1 MLMKRKLLLLWTFL
15 LCFTAG
21 VSAQGS
27 EVFNKIS
34 SLDELT
40 DGEYLI
46 VANDKFAMGTFNG
59 KTIYNSV
66 EVTASGGAIADPGDA
81 VVATIAKDSDG
92 KYTIFDGTGYVVS
105 NGDNNHAKQ
114 AADIASASH
123 YTVTYD
129 AENGV
134 FKFADNRAEGRYLQY
149 NVSNP
154 RFAHYLEKSK
164 QTNLMLYK
172 KGAPAAVSTPSIDG
186 ISPFIGSTTVTLAC
200 ETTAATI
207 YYTLDGTDP
216 TAESTQYTAPF
227 TLTESATVK
236 AIAISGSNK
245 SSIVSKSFVAVPS
258 YADLAS
264 VVALEKDTE
273 FGFTG
278 NVVVV
283 ACPTNYYCYIKD
295 NTGHSL
301 IYGSGES
308 FEVGKTIAPNW
319 SGKINIHNNLVEIK
333 PTSTLSVLSADAETI
348 TYPEATVADVTAAN
362 MNKVVVLKGVTYTA
376 PEGNNFTIAQ
386 GEVSVAGYN
395 QFGLTID
402 APVEGKTYDIV
413 GAISVYKET
422 AQFQPITITE
432 SVAAEPEAP
441 VWRDFQVD
449 LTAYNDPS
457 TLLTADEISSKTNFE
472 FGIKVA
478 EDGTLSRVEATD
490 ATANAVISGKYHN
503 DHGCTGVK
511 VVIPVY
517 GPTKIGVG
525 SCTHS
530 NEAKITD
537 ANGNAVA
544 TLAINKLGCWSRK
557 KTDEA
562 MAFAYYDGEAT
573 TLTIESSSY
582 TPAVS
587 FKAISSEDIPH
598 NMVVEYAL
606 GESGATGVLPA
617 GFEINAGEKFAIPT
631 NTTLYVEGKTLTG
644 WTDGTK
650 TYAIGEEITA
660 VADTQMS
667 LTPVFTANEAALA
680 DRTEAVTIKWNFR
693 ADQGATR
700 VGFQGNKGIYVAQAV
715 VNGKTIDVK
724 MDIDATSGKF
734 NNQGHNDWSQVNS
747 GTIFTIPSCKGAV
760 VTMETYS
767 ATTTTTV
774 AGETINQETKTP
786 TYTYNGT
793 SETID
798 VVIGD
803 GSYWRYVQVVLPVV
817 EAEAPSTWRD
827 IKADFTNGAIITSE
841 ETSVV
846 TVGLSVAEDGTV
858 SRVAADDANANA
870 VVSGKYHS
878 NEHGLGNFSAT
889 VKVEG
894 PVKIGMGTCAWGGNV
909 TVKDENGQEV
919 ALAFNTNDGTCW
931 HNEKHVVYTY
941 YKGEAATLTIAGG
954 NYTPYFSVEKVAL
967 EDIPSNMKVTYAI
980 GESGATG
987 VAPAELEIADGKTFA
1002 IPVNRTLY
1010 VEGKTLTGW
1019 TDGTKTYAI
1028 GEEVTAVAGTQM
1040 DLTPVFTANEV
1051 ALADRTEAVTL
1062 TWDFQQKNGAPI
1074 VAWQGTSGH
1083 VWVAQATIGGKTID
1097 VKCDID
1103 ASSGK
1108 VANANWQDWAQLNGG
1123 TKITIPSCKGAVV
1136 SVEAYNAL
1144 GTGDNPLTIDG
1155 QSDYVSGKTIDYTIA
1170 NKAEAID
1177 VIIGSEGSYYRYVQV
1192 VLPVVEQSAGGKTY
1206 TNEAATVVWPFTDST
1221 NPAVYTATPA
1231 EVFSTVNVA
1240 LGDLELKGTGTG
1252 QAKDE
1257 NGNAVT
1263 FIKLRPSG
1271 TTTAAKWEV
1280 KPAAGLTFT
1289 PTKVSMY
1296 IQRFGTDAEN
1306 GVTVTALLANGT
1318 SVELG
1323 NYTAPRNNQAQD
1335 VDKFG
1340 GNTNYTN
1347 KIEIDLTAEQQSK
1360 LASADGFAITATIG
1374 VNASK
1379 EGGFSDVQLHGL
1391 INGTAADVAK
1401 YTLATV
1407 ASPAEGGTVSAY
1419 PAADEYEEG
1428 TEVTL
1433 TATEKFG
1440 YDFVNWTDAAGT
1452 EVSAEA
1458 KFKYTVNADETL
1470 TANFKQV
1477 NTYELAI
1484 TVEGGANDYMVELT
1498 PAPTVVDG
1506 KNMYEEGTKVALVA
1520 SSNAI
1525 LAFSSWS
1532 NGQTSSEIE
1541 VDMTENVALTANYSA
1556 KDYIVGW
1563 DFIKRGNNG
1572 RVADFYSTADNE
1584 AASLIMTNA
1593 EGKTAGWL
1601 DKSKE
1606 AAGGYESFIGA
1617 AVNWNNIADK
1627 YYYQTKINASE
1638 FTNIKVQAEM
1648 MYNYNA
1654 YQKQTIEFSVDGT
1667 NWTKVGEATMEAVK
1681 TATPISAELPADAN
1695 NAAELYIRFIP
1706 DYTSAIDG
1714 TTSDNDGTT
1723 ITNIFVLGE
1732 KKLVDDGKAPA
1743 LVSTVPAT
1751 GATGASANGRVVMNF
1766 DEKVKLTST
1775 AKATLN
1781 GEELVLSAT
1790 GKTVAAEYKG
1800 LTYATEYT
1808 FQLAAGSV
1816 SDLTDN
1822 VLNEAVNVT
1831 FTTMTKPTVEKALYD
1846 FIVPDD
1852 GNFKD
1857 ALNAA
1862 STRADKSKRYRIFVK
1877 QGSHIIPANQNA
1889 MVTGTDGKSYPDPKT
1904 SFGAPNTS
1912 IIGEEMAL
1920 TSVANTMP
1928 NDLAS
1933 NPDAGAGGQANP
1945 LEGIRTSGL
1954 LYMTSGATNT
1964 YFQDI
1969 TLKTN
1974 TPDATGRNVIL
1985 VDGGNKTICKD
1996 VTLWAYQDT
2005 YVSDRSQSLYYF
2017 EGGVIR
2023 GRTDFICG
2031 SGDVFFNDVDIVMC
2045 EQGGYI
2051 VAPRDNVKYGYVFK
2065 DCTLKGE
2072 QDDVNGNYY
2081 LGRPWTEAAE
2091 TYYIDC
2097 TMEAIPT
2104 AAGWTNMS
2112 AGGCTRFAEYNSV
2125 SASGTTV
2132 DLSGRV
2138 KELGND
2144 NPHSFNPVLSA
2155 EEAAEIGNMSNMF
2168 GDWNPRE
2175 ATEQAPAPTNV
2186 VLYTGDNTLSWDD
2199 NQYALLWAVC
2209 KDGKVVDFTIEPT
2222 YIVDDATAKWSV
2234 RAANE
2239 MGGLCDPVE
2248 ATASEG
2254 VGIENIEQPVDD
2266 NAPMYN
2272 VAGQRVT
2279 KSMKGIII
2287 QNGRKYVRK

>member
-1 MLMKRKLLLLWTFL
+1 MKRKLLLLWTFL

-21 VSAQGS
+21 SFAEEIVIDFTAKGYTNSQEVTTVEQDGVTVTFDKGTNSNTPKYFTSGTAVRVYGGGTMTVSSGS
-27 EVFNKIS
+27 NITGIAVTFGS
-34 SLDELT
+34 SDGSNTLT
-40 DGEYLI
+40 TD
-46 VANDKFAMGTFNG
+46 VGTF
-59 KTIYNSV
+59 
-66 EVTASGGAIADPGDA
+66 A
-81 VVATIAKDSDG
+81 
-92 KYTIFDGTGYVVS
+92 DGTWTGSSSSVVFS
-105 NGDNNHAKQ
+105 VGGSSGHRKFKSLTITTGE
-114 AADIASASH
+114 AAAIVKP
-123 YTVTYD
+123 TITG
-129 AENGV
+129 N
-134 FKFADNRAEGRYLQY
+134 
-149 NVSNP
+149 
-154 RFAHYLEKSK
+154 
-164 QTNLMLYK
+164 
-172 KGAPAAVSTPSIDG
+172 TP
-186 ISPFIGSTTVTLAC
+186 FYGSTEVTLAC
-200 ETTAATI
+200 ATDGASI
-207 YYTLDGTDP
+207 YYTLDGTEP
-216 TAESTQYTAPF
+216 SAASTLYTGPF
-227 TLTESATVK
+227 SITETTNVK
-236 AIAISGSNK
+236 AVAVSGDATSD
-245 SSIVSKSFVAVPS
+245 VASKAFVALTAYS
-258 YADLAS
+258 TIAELN
-264 VVALEKDTE
+264 ALENNAQ
-273 FGFTG
+273 FAFTG
-278 NVVVV
+278 SAVVV
-283 ACPTNYYCYIKD
+283 ASPSTRYTYIKD
-295 NTGHSL
+295 ASGNSL
-301 IYGSGES
+301 IFALGET
-308 FEVGKTIAPNW
+308 FEVGSVIAQPW
-319 SGKINIHNNLVEIK
+319 TGEINIHKGLHELKAISKLTAVDGQTETVE
-333 PTSTLSVLSADAETI
+333 
-348 TYPEATVADVTAAN
+348 YPEATVADVIAAN

-376 PEGNNFTIAQ
+376 PAVDENGKVSSDFTIAQ

-402 APVEGKTYDIV
+402 APVEGKTYDIF
-413 GAISVYKET
+413 GAISVYNET
-422 AQFQPITITE
+422 AQFQPISITE
-432 SVAAEPEAP
+432 SVAAEPP
-441 VWRDFQVD
+441 STWRDIKVD
-449 LTAYNDPS
+449 VY
-457 TLLTADEISSKTNFE
+457 TLVTDEEKTEGTEVN
-472 FGIKVA
+472 FGIAVDEEGNATRVA
-478 EDGTLSRVEATD
+478 AD
-490 ATANAVISGKYHN
+490 AINANAVFSGKYHS
-503 DHGCTGVK
+503 DHGFTDSKMVVK
-511 VVIPVY
+511 VEGPVKVGIGNCTY
-517 GPTKIGVG
+517 GGHT
-525 SCTHS
+525 
-530 NEAKITD
+530 AKFTTAESVTTEFETD
-537 ANGNAVA
+537 AACFKNDA
-544 TLAINKLGCWSRK
+544 TEV
-557 KTDEA
+557 TYV
-562 MAFAYYDGEAT
+562 YYKGEAT
-573 TLTIESSSY
+573 TLTINGAGY
-582 TPAVS
+582 TRYFSVEKVAL
-587 FKAISSEDIPH
+587 EDIPTV
-598 NMVVEYAL
+598 MKVEYSL
-606 GESGATGVLPA
+606 GDTGAAGVLPA
-617 GFEINAGEKFAIPT
+617 NFEINDGEKFATPV
-631 NTTLYVEGKTLTG
+631 NTTLYVEGRTLTG
-644 WTDGTK
+644 WSAGPK
-650 TYAIGEEITA
+650 IYAVGEEITA
-660 VADTQMS
+660 VADTKIT
-667 LTPVFTANEAALA
+667 LAPVFSANEASLA

-693 ADQGATR
+693 RDQGANVIGIEGKT
-700 VGFQGNKGIYVAQAV
+700 GFFVSQAV

-734 NNQGHNDWSQVNS
+734 NNQGHNDWCQVNP
-747 GTIFTIPSCKGAV
+747 GTKFTIPSCKGAV
-760 VTMETYS
+760 VSLESMN
-767 ATTTTTV
+767 ATTTTTIE
-774 AGETINQETKTP
+774 GSTE
-786 TYTYNGT
+786 YTANGGTVSYTVNGT
-793 SETID
+793 AETVE

-803 GSYWRYVQVVLPVV
+803 
-817 EAEAPSTWRD
+817 ATWYR
-827 IKADFTNGAIITSE
+827 
-841 ETSVV
+841 
-846 TVGLSVAEDGTV
+846 
-858 SRVAADDANANA
+858 
-870 VVSGKYHS
+870 
-878 NEHGLGNFSAT
+878 SA
-889 VKVEG
+889 
-894 PVKIGMGTCAWGGNV
+894 
-909 TVKDENGQEV
+909 
-919 ALAFNTNDGTCW
+919 
-931 HNEKHVVYTY
+931 
-941 YKGEAATLTIAGG
+941 
-954 NYTPYFSVEKVAL
+954 S
-967 EDIPSNMKVTYAI
+967 
-980 GESGATG
+980 
-987 VAPAELEIADGKTFA
+987 
-1002 IPVNRTLY
+1002 
-1010 VEGKTLTGW
+1010 
-1019 TDGTKTYAI
+1019 
-1028 GEEVTAVAGTQM
+1028 
-1040 DLTPVFTANEV
+1040 
-1051 ALADRTEAVTL
+1051 
-1062 TWDFQQKNGAPI
+1062 
-1074 VAWQGTSGH
+1074 
-1083 VWVAQATIGGKTID
+1083 
-1097 VKCDID
+1097 
-1103 ASSGK
+1103 
-1108 VANANWQDWAQLNGG
+1108 
-1123 TKITIPSCKGAVV
+1123 
-1136 SVEAYNAL
+1136 
-1144 GTGDNPLTIDG
+1144 
-1155 QSDYVSGKTIDYTIA
+1155 
-1170 NKAEAID
+1170 
-1177 VIIGSEGSYYRYVQV
+1177 V

-1206 TNEAATVVWPFTDST
+1206 NNEAATVVWPFTDNT

-1231 EVFSTVNVA
+1231 EVFSTVNVD
-1240 LGDLELKGTGTG
+1240 LGDLTVTGTGTG

-1263 FIKLRPSG
+1263 FIKLKPAG

-1306 GVTVTALLANGT
+1306 GVTVTALLADGT

-1347 KIEIDLTAEQQSK
+1347 KVEIDLTAEQQAK

-1374 VNASK
+1374 VGASK
-1379 EGGFSDVQLHGL
+1379 EGGFSNVQLHGL
-1391 INGTAADVAK
+1391 INGTAANVAK

-1452 EVSAEA
+1452 EVSTEA
-1458 KFKYTVNADETL
+1458 KFKYTVKADETL

-1572 RVADFYSTADNE
+1572 RVADFYSTVDNE

-1617 AVNWNNIADK
+1617 AVNWNKITDK

-1714 TTSDNDGTT
+1714 TESNNDGTT

-1889 MVTGTDGKSYPDPKT
+1889 MVPGTDGKSYPDPKT

-1912 IIGEEMAL
+1912 IIGEDMAL

-2072 QDDVNGNYY
+2072 QDNVNGNYF

-2199 NQYALLWAVC
+2199 NQYALLWAIC

>member
-1 MLMKRKLLLLWTFL
+1 MKRKLLLLWTFL

-114 AADIASASH
+114 VADIASASH

-134 FKFADNRAEGRYLQY
+134 FKFADNLVEGRYLQY
-149 NVSNP
+149 NASSP
-154 RFAHYLEKSK
+154 RFAHYKGT
-164 QTNLMLYK
+164 QVDLMLYK

-216 TAESTQYTAPF
+216 TAGSTQYTAPF

-245 SSIVSKSFVAVPS
+245 SSIVSKSFVAVPG

-264 VVALEKDTE
+264 VVALENDTE

-301 IYGSGES
+301 IHSYGEII
-308 FEVGKTIAPNW
+308 EVGKTLAPNW
-319 SGKINIHNNLVEIK
+319 TGKIAVYNNLIEIK
-333 PTSTLSVLSADAETI
+333 PTSTLSVLSADAETV

-376 PEGNNFTIAQ
+376 PEGKDFTIAQ
-386 GEVSVAGYN
+386 GEISVAGYN

-413 GAISVYKET
+413 GAISVFKENV
-422 AQFQPITITE
+422 QFQPITITE

-441 VWRDFQVD
+441 VWRDIKADFTNGAI
-449 LTAYNDPS
+449 LTDK
-457 TLLTADEISSKTNFE
+457 ETNITSV
-472 FGIKVA
+472 GLSVA
-478 EDGTLSRVEATD
+478 EDGTVSRVAAD
-490 ATANAVISGKYHN
+490 AANANAVVSGKFHSAQ
-503 DHGCTGVK
+503 HGLANFSATVNVEG
-511 VVIPVY
+511 PV
-517 GPTKIGVG
+517 KIGMGTCAWGGDV
-525 SCTHS
+525 TVK
-530 NEAKITD
+530 NEKGETVANTFNTNNGACWATSDGAAKNVVYT
-537 ANGNAVA
+537 
-544 TLAINKLGCWSRK
+544 
-557 KTDEA
+557 
-562 MAFAYYDGEAT
+562 YYKGEAA
-573 TLTIESSSY
+573 TLTIAGGSY
-582 TPAVS
+582 TPYFSVEKVAL
-587 FKAISSEDIPH
+587 EDIPTV
-598 NMVVEYAL
+598 MKVEYSL

-617 GFEINAGEKFAIPT
+617 NFEINDGEKFATPV
-631 NTTLYVEGKTLTG
+631 NRTLYVEGKTLTG
-644 WTDGTK
+644 WSAGPK
-650 TYAIGEEITA
+650 IYAVGEEITA
-660 VADTQMS
+660 VADTKIT
-667 LTPVFTANEAALA
+667 LTPVFTANEVALA
-680 DRTEAVTIKWNFR
+680 DRTEAVTLRWDFQQKN
-693 ADQGATR
+693 GAPV
-700 VGFQGNKGIYVAQAV
+700 VGFQNKTGVWVTQAV

-724 MDIDATSGKF
+724 TDFDTNNGGKIS
-734 NNQGHNDWSQVNS
+734 NGNWQDWAQING
-747 GTIFTIPSCKGAV
+747 GTKFTIPSCKGAV
-760 VTMETYS
+760 VTMESYS

-774 AGETINQETKTP
+774 AGETINQETLTP

-803 GSYWRYVQVVLPVV
+803 GSYWRYIQVVLPVV

-858 SRVAADDANANA
+858 SRVAADAANANA

-909 TVKDENGQEV
+909 TVKNEKGEEV

-931 HNEKHVVYTY
+931 HNEKHVIYTY

-967 EDIPSNMKVTYAI
+967 EDIPSNMKVTYSI
-980 GESGATG
+980 GESGAVG
-987 VAPAELEIADGKTFA
+987 VTPSDLEIADGKTFA

-1028 GEEVTAVAGTQM
+1028 GEEVKAVAGTQM

-1155 QSDYVSGKTIDYTIA
+1155 QSDYVSGNTIEYTVA

-1206 TNEAATVVWPFTDST
+1206 NNEAATVVWPFTDST
-1221 NPAVYTATPA
+1221 NHAVYTATPA
-1231 EVFSTVNVA
+1231 EVFSTVNVD
-1240 LGDLELKGTGTG
+1240 LGDLTVTGTGTG

-1263 FIKLRPSG
+1263 FMKLRPAG

-1323 NYTAPRNNQAQD
+1323 NYTAPRNNKSQAD
-1335 VDKFG
+1335 DKFG
-1340 GNTNYTN
+1340 ASANYTN
-1347 KIEIDLTAEQQSK
+1347 KVEIDLTAEQQSK

-1374 VNASK
+1374 VGNTK

-1506 KNMYEEGTKVALVA
+1506 KNMYEDGTKVALVA

-1617 AVNWNNIADK
+1617 AVNWNKITDK

-1889 MVTGTDGKSYPDPKT
+1889 MVTGSDGKNYPDPKT

-2072 QDDVNGNYY
+2072 QDNVNGNYF

-2186 VLYTGDNTLSWDD
+2186 VLHKGDNTLSWDD
-2199 NQYALLWAVC
+2199 SQYALLWAIC

-2254 VGIENIEQPVDD
+2254 VGIENIEQAADD

>member
-1 MLMKRKLLLLWTFL
+1 MKRKLLLLWTFL

-21 VSAQGS
+21 SFAEEIVIDFTAKGYTNSQEVTTVEQDGVTVTFDKGTNSNTPKYFTSGTAVRVYGGGTMTVSSGS
-27 EVFNKIS
+27 NITGIAVTFGSSDGSNALTTDVGTFADGTWTGSSNSVVFSVGGSSGHRKFKTLTITTGEAAAIVKPTITGNTPFYGSTEVT
-34 SLDELT
+34 LDCAT
-40 DGEYLI
+40 DG
-46 VANDKFAMGTFNG
+46 
-59 KTIYNSV
+59 
-66 EVTASGGAIADPGDA
+66 AS
-81 VVATIAKDSDG
+81 
-92 KYTIFDGTGYVVS
+92 
-105 NGDNNHAKQ
+105 
-114 AADIASASH
+114 
-123 YTVTYD
+123 
-129 AENGV
+129 
-134 FKFADNRAEGRYLQY
+134 
-149 NVSNP
+149 
-154 RFAHYLEKSK
+154 
-164 QTNLMLYK
+164 
-172 KGAPAAVSTPSIDG
+172 
-186 ISPFIGSTTVTLAC
+186 
-200 ETTAATI
+200 I
-207 YYTLDGTDP
+207 YYTLDGTEP
-216 TAESTQYTAPF
+216 SAASTLYTGPF
-227 TLTESATVK
+227 TITETTNVK
-236 AIAISGSNK
+236 AIAVNGDAISD
-245 SSIVSKSFVAVPS
+245 VASKAFVALTAYS
-258 YADLAS
+258 TIAELN
-264 VVALEKDTE
+264 ALESGE
-273 FGFTG
+273 QFAFTG
-278 NVVVV
+278 SAVVV
-283 ACPTNYYCYIKD
+283 ASPTNSYTFIKD
-295 NTGHSL
+295 ASGNSL
-301 IYGSGES
+301 IFALGKT
-308 FEVGKTIAPNW
+308 FEVGSVIAQPW
-319 SGKINIHNNLVEIK
+319 TGEINIHKGLHELKAISKLTAVDGQTETVE
-333 PTSTLSVLSADAETI
+333 
-348 TYPEATVADVTAAN
+348 YPEATVADVTAAN

-376 PEGNNFTIAQ
+376 PEGKDFTIAQ

-402 APVEGKTYDIV
+402 APVEGKTYDIL
-413 GAISVYKET
+413 GAISVYDGT
-422 AQFQPITITE
+422 AQFQPISITE

-441 VWRDFQVD
+441 VWRDFQID

-457 TLLTADEISSKTNFE
+457 SLLTADEIANNANFE

-525 SCTHS
+525 NCTYS

-660 VADTQMS
+660 VADTKIT
-667 LTPVFTANEAALA
+667 LAPVFSANEASLA

-767 ATTTTTV
+767 ATTTTIV
-774 AGETINQETKTP
+774 AGETINQETTTP

-803 GSYWRYVQVVLPVV
+803 GSYWRYIQVVLPVV

-827 IKADFTNGAIITSE
+827 IKADVYTLVTDE
-841 ETSVV
+841 EKT
-846 TVGLSVAEDGTV
+846 EGTEV
-858 SRVAADDANANA
+858 NFGIAVDEEGNATRVAADATNANA
-870 VVSGKYHS
+870 VFSGKYHS
-878 NEHGLGNFSAT
+878 DHGFTDSKMV

-894 PVKIGMGTCAWGGNV
+894 PVKVGIGNCTYGGHTAKFTTAESV
-909 TVKDENGQEV
+909 TTEFETGASCFK
-919 ALAFNTNDGTCW
+919 NDAAQVT
-931 HNEKHVVYTY
+931 YAY
-941 YKGEAATLTIAGG
+941 YKGEATTLTINGAG
-954 NYTPYFSVEKVAL
+954 YTRYFSVEKVAL

-1051 ALADRTEAVTL
+1051 ALADRTEAVIL
-1062 TWDFQQKNGAPI
+1062 KWDFQQKNGAPI

-1108 VANANWQDWAQLNGG
+1108 VANANWQDWAQINGG

-1155 QSDYVSGKTIDYTIA
+1155 QSDYVSGNTIEYTVA

-1177 VIIGSEGSYYRYVQV
+1177 VIIGSEGFYYRYVQV

-1379 EGGFSDVQLHGL
+1379 EGGFSDVQIHGL

-1572 RVADFYSTADNE
+1572 RPADFASTADNE
-1584 AASLIMTNA
+1584 ATTLIMTNA

-1606 AAGGYESFIGA
+1606 AANGYESFIGA

-1714 TTSDNDGTT
+1714 TTSNNDGTT

-2045 EQGGYI
+2045 ERAGYI

-2072 QDDVNGNYY
+2072 QDDVNGNYF

-2112 AGGCTRFAEYNSV
+2112 AGGCTRFAEYNSI

-2138 KELGND
+2138 KELGNE

-2186 VLYTGDNTLSWDD
+2186 VLYKGDNTLSWDD

>member
-1 MLMKRKLLLLWTFL
+1 MKRKLLLLWTFL
-15 LCFTAG
+15 LCFAAG
-21 VSAQGS
+21 S
-27 EVFNKIS
+27 
-34 SLDELT
+34 
-40 DGEYLI
+40 
-46 VANDKFAMGTFNG
+46 FAE
-59 KTIYNSV
+59 
-66 EVTASGGAIADPGDA
+66 EVTIDFTSTDALSKYGIEAPTTSSSATNLDTNTTYEVTEDITFSVTSGGTSTRIWNSSGKLDFRMYKNGGSITLNCKVGNITSVVVNGDA
-81 VVATIAKDSDG
+81 VVFSELTNKQWTGSSPSVTLTATNTCK
-92 KYTIFDGTGYVVS
+92 VS
-105 NGDNNHAKQ
+105 Q
-114 AADIASASH
+114 I
-123 YTVTYD
+123 TVTY
-129 AENGV
+129 EN
-134 FKFADNRAEGRYLQY
+134 N
-149 NVSNP
+149 NVSV
-154 RFAHYLEKSK
+154 K
-164 QTNLMLYK
+164 
-172 KGAPAAVSTPSIDG
+172 APTIDG
-186 ISPFIGSTTVTLAC
+186 VTPFVGSTTVTLAC
-200 ETTAATI
+200 ETTGATL
-207 YYTLDGTDP
+207 YYTIDGKEP
-216 TAESTQYTAPF
+216 TAESTPYTGPF

-236 AIAISGSNK
+236 AVAILNGEAST
-245 SSIVSKSFVAVPS
+245 VATKEFLALTS
-258 YADLAS
+258 YSDLAS
-264 VVALEKDTE
+264 VCALADATK
-273 FGFTG
+273 FHFTG

-283 ACPTNYYCYIKD
+283 ASPTDRYTYIKD
-295 NTGHSL
+295 ATGDAL
-301 IYGSGES
+301 IFGANQKFDQG
-308 FEVGKTIAPNW
+308 VLIAPNW
-319 SGKINIHNNLVEIK
+319 NGEIDIYNNLVEIK
-333 PTSTLSVLSADAETI
+333 PLATLEVSSATPEAI
-348 TYPEATVADVTAAN
+348 TYPEATVADVTVAN
-362 MNKVVVLKGVTYTA
+362 MNKVVVLKGVTYTT
-376 PEGNNFTIAQ
+376 PDSKKNFTITQ
-386 GEVSVAGYN
+386 NGESVAGYN
-395 QFGLTID
+395 SIGITID
-402 APVEGKTYDIV
+402 APVDGKTYDIV
-413 GAISVYKET
+413 GAISIFKDAPQFAPISITEAVVEEET
-422 AQFQPITITE
+422 AT
-432 SVAAEPEAP
+432 
-441 VWRDFQVD
+441 WRDFQVD
-449 LTAYNDPS
+449 LS
-457 TLLTADEISSKTNFE
+457 VEGLLTAEEIANAASFE
-472 FGIKVA
+472 FGVKVA

-525 SCTHS
+525 NCQYSGS
-530 NEAKITD
+530 DVKVTD
-537 ANGNAVA
+537 ANGNVVA
-544 TLAINKLGCWSRK
+544 TFANNKNGCWSRN
-557 KTDEA
+557 KTDAA
-562 MAFAYYDGEAT
+562 MTFGYYDGEAT

-582 TPAVS
+582 TPGLS
-587 FKAISSEDIPH
+587 FKAITSEDIPH

-606 GESGATGVLPA
+606 GESGAVGV
-617 GFEINAGEKFAIPT
+617 
-631 NTTLYVEGKTLTG
+631 
-644 WTDGTK
+644 
-650 TYAIGEEITA
+650 
-660 VADTQMS
+660 
-667 LTPVFTANEAALA
+667 TP
-680 DRTEAVTIKWNFR
+680 
-693 ADQGATR
+693 
-700 VGFQGNKGIYVAQAV
+700 
-715 VNGKTIDVK
+715 
-724 MDIDATSGKF
+724 
-734 NNQGHNDWSQVNS
+734 ND
-747 GTIFTIPSCKGAV
+747 
-760 VTMETYS
+760 
-767 ATTTTTV
+767 
-774 AGETINQETKTP
+774 
-786 TYTYNGT
+786 
-793 SETID
+793 
-798 VVIGD
+798 
-803 GSYWRYVQVVLPVV
+803 
-817 EAEAPSTWRD
+817 
-827 IKADFTNGAIITSE
+827 
-841 ETSVV
+841 
-846 TVGLSVAEDGTV
+846 
-858 SRVAADDANANA
+858 
-870 VVSGKYHS
+870 
-878 NEHGLGNFSAT
+878 
-889 VKVEG
+889 
-894 PVKIGMGTCAWGGNV
+894 
-909 TVKDENGQEV
+909 
-919 ALAFNTNDGTCW
+919 
-931 HNEKHVVYTY
+931 
-941 YKGEAATLTIAGG
+941 
-954 NYTPYFSVEKVAL
+954 
-967 EDIPSNMKVTYAI
+967 
-980 GESGATG
+980 
-987 VAPAELEIADGKTFA
+987 LEIADGKTFA

-1028 GEEVTAVAGTQM
+1028 GDEVKAVAGTQL

-1062 TWDFQQKNGAPI
+1062 KWDFQQKNGAPV
-1074 VAWQGTSGH
+1074 VAWEGTSGH

-1108 VANANWQDWAQLNGG
+1108 VANANWQDWAQINGG

-1144 GTGDNPLTIDG
+1144 GVGDDKTYLTIDG
-1155 QSDYVSGKTIDYTIA
+1155 QNDYTSARIIEYTIA
-1170 NKAEAID
+1170 NKAETID
-1177 VIIGSEGSYYRYVQV
+1177 VVFGSEGTYYRYVQV

-1206 TNEAATVVWPFTDST
+1206 NNEAATVVWPFTDST

-1231 EVFSTVNVA
+1231 EVFSTVNVD

-1296 IQRFGTDAEN
+1296 IQRFGTDSEN
-1306 GVTVTALLANGT
+1306 GVTVTALLADGT

-1323 NYTAPRNNQAQD
+1323 NYTAPRHNKSQAD
-1335 VDKFG
+1335 DKFG
-1340 GNTNYTN
+1340 AATNYTN
-1347 KIEIDLTAEQQSK
+1347 KVEIDLTAEQQAQ
-1360 LASADGFAITATIG
+1360 LASTDGFAITATIG
-1374 VNASK
+1374 VGASR
-1379 EGGFSDVQLHGL
+1379 EGGFSDVQIHGL
-1391 INGTAADVAK
+1391 INGTAANVAK

-1428 TEVTL
+1428 AEVTL

-1520 SSNAI
+1520 SSNVI

-1541 VDMTENVALTANYSA
+1541 VDMTENIALTASYSA

-1572 RVADFYSTADNE
+1572 RVADFYSTSDNE

-1593 EGKTAGWL
+1593 DGKTAGWL

-1714 TTSDNDGTT
+1714 TESNNDGTT

-1766 DEKVKLTST
+1766 DEKVKLTAT

-1889 MVTGTDGKSYPDPKT
+1889 MVPGTDGKSYPDPKT

-1912 IIGEEMAL
+1912 IIGEDMAL

-2072 QDDVNGNYY
+2072 QDDVNGNYF

-2097 TMEAIPT
+2097 TMEAIPA

-2138 KELGND
+2138 KELGNE

>member
-1 MLMKRKLLLLWTFL
+1 MKRKLLLLWTFL
-15 LCFTAG
+15 LCFTLGTFAEEITIDFTAKG
-21 VSAQGS
+21 YANQASVTKVEQDGITVTFDKGTNSNAPKYYTSGTAVRLYGGGTMKVSTSSTIQSIVVTFGSSDKTNVITTDNGTWDETTDTWTGSAS
-27 EVFNKIS
+27 EVTFS
-34 SLDELT
+34 V
-40 DGEYLI
+40 G
-46 VANDKFAMGTFNG
+46 GTKDHRRFS
-59 KTIYNSV
+59 KLVIT
-66 EVTASGGAIADPGDA
+66 TGA
-81 VVATIAKDSDG
+81 V
-92 KYTIFDGTGYVVS
+92 
-105 NGDNNHAKQ
+105 
-114 AADIASASH
+114 
-123 YTVTYD
+123 
-129 AENGV
+129 
-134 FKFADNRAEGRYLQY
+134 
-149 NVSNP
+149 
-154 RFAHYLEKSK
+154 
-164 QTNLMLYK
+164 
-172 KGAPAAVSTPSIDG
+172 AAVSKPTIDG
-186 ISPFIGSTTVTLAC
+186 VTPFVGSTTVTLAC
-200 ETTAATI
+200 ETTAAAI
-207 YYTLDGTDP
+207 YYTLDGTEP
-216 TAESTQYTAPF
+216 TAESTAYTAPF
-227 TLTESATVK
+227 ELTESATVK
-236 AIAISGSNK
+236 AIAISGTDMSDVATK
-245 SSIVSKSFVAVPS
+245 QFVKLDT

-264 VVALEKDTE
+264 VVALPDNTQ
-273 FGFTG
+273 FAFTG

-283 ACPTNYYCYIKD
+283 ASPTNRHTYVKD
-295 NTGHSL
+295 ATGVSL
-301 IYGSGES
+301 IYNAYKQ
-308 FEVGKTIAPNW
+308 FEVGKTIAPVW
-319 SGKINIHNNLVEIK
+319 QGKISIYNNLVEIV
-333 PTSTLSVLSADAETI
+333 PATELSVLDANAETI
-348 TYPEATVADVTAAN
+348 TIEEAKAADITAEN
-362 MNKVVVLKGVTYTA
+362 MNKVVVLKGVTYTT
-376 PEGNNFTIAQ
+376 PDEKKNFTITQNEAT
-386 GEVSVAGYN
+386 VAGYN
-395 QFGLTID
+395 QFELTID

-413 GAISVYKET
+413 GAISVFKEN

-441 VWRDFQVD
+441 VWRD
-449 LTAYNDPS
+449 
-457 TLLTADEISSKTNFE
+457 
-472 FGIKVA
+472 
-478 EDGTLSRVEATD
+478 
-490 ATANAVISGKYHN
+490 
-503 DHGCTGVK
+503 
-511 VVIPVY
+511 
-517 GPTKIGVG
+517 
-525 SCTHS
+525 
-530 NEAKITD
+530 
-537 ANGNAVA
+537 
-544 TLAINKLGCWSRK
+544 
-557 KTDEA
+557 
-562 MAFAYYDGEAT
+562 
-573 TLTIESSSY
+573 
-582 TPAVS
+582 
-587 FKAISSEDIPH
+587 
-598 NMVVEYAL
+598 
-606 GESGATGVLPA
+606 
-617 GFEINAGEKFAIPT
+617 
-631 NTTLYVEGKTLTG
+631 
-644 WTDGTK
+644 
-650 TYAIGEEITA
+650 
-660 VADTQMS
+660 
-667 LTPVFTANEAALA
+667 
-680 DRTEAVTIKWNFR
+680 
-693 ADQGATR
+693 
-700 VGFQGNKGIYVAQAV
+700 
-715 VNGKTIDVK
+715 
-724 MDIDATSGKF
+724 
-734 NNQGHNDWSQVNS
+734 
-747 GTIFTIPSCKGAV
+747 
-760 VTMETYS
+760 
-767 ATTTTTV
+767 
-774 AGETINQETKTP
+774 
-786 TYTYNGT
+786 
-793 SETID
+793 
-798 VVIGD
+798 
-803 GSYWRYVQVVLPVV
+803 
-817 EAEAPSTWRD
+817 

-841 ETSVV
+841 ETNVIS
-846 TVGLSVAEDGTV
+846 VGLSVAEDGTV
-858 SRVAADDANANA
+858 SRVAADAANANA
-870 VVSGKYHS
+870 VVSGKFHS
-878 NEHGLGNFSAT
+878 NDHGLGNFSAT

-894 PVKIGMGTCAWGGNV
+894 PVKIGMGTCAWGGDV
-909 TVKDENGQEV
+909 TVKNENGETV
-919 ALAFNTNDGTCW
+919 ANTFNTNDGTCW
-931 HNEKHVVYTY
+931 HGTKNVVYTY

-967 EDIPSNMKVTYAI
+967 EDIPTVMKVEYSLGETGAAGILPANFEINDGEKFATPKNFTLYVEGKTLTGWSDGTKTYAIGEEITAVADTKITLTPVFTANEVSLADRTEAVTLKWDFQQKNGAPVVGFQNKTGVWVTQAVVNGKTIDVKTDFDTNNGGKFANGSWQDWAQLNGGTKFTIPSCKGAVVTMESYSATTTTTVAGEIINQETKTPTYTYNGTSETIDVVIGDGTYWRYIQVVLPVVEAEAPSTWRDIKADVYTLVTDEEKTEGTEVNFGIAVDEEGNATRVAADATNANAVFSGKYHSDHGFTDSKMVVKVEGPVKVGIGNCTYGGHTAKFTTAESVTTEFETGAACFKNDATEVTYVYYKGEATTLTINGAGYTRYFSVEKVALEDIPSNMKVTYAL

-987 VAPAELEIADGKTFA
+987 VVPAGGEFEGGKTFT
-1002 IPVNRTLY
+1002 IPVNKTLY

-1019 TDGTKTYAI
+1019 TDGTNTYAV
-1028 GEEVTAVAGTQM
+1028 GQEVTAVAGTQVE
-1040 DLTPVFTANEV
+1040 LTPVFTANEV
-1051 ALADRTEAVTL
+1051 SLADRTEVVTL
-1062 TWDFQQKNGAPI
+1062 KWDFQQKNGAPV
-1074 VAWQGTSGH
+1074 VAWEGTSGH

-1097 VKCDID
+1097 VKCDI
-1103 ASSGK
+1103 STSPGK
-1108 VANANWQDWAQLNGG
+1108 LANGNWQDWAQLNGG
-1123 TKITIPSCKGAVV
+1123 TKMTIPSCKGAVV

-1155 QSDYVSGKTIDYTIA
+1155 QSDYVSAKTIEYTIA
-1170 NKAEAID
+1170 NKAETID
-1177 VIIGSEGSYYRYVQV
+1177 VVIGSEGTYYRYVQV

-1231 EVFSTVNVA
+1231 EVFSTVNVD

-1296 IQRFGTDAEN
+1296 IQRFGTDSEN
-1306 GVTVTALLANGT
+1306 GVTVTALLADGT

-1323 NYTAPRNNQAQD
+1323 NYTAPRHNKSQAD
-1335 VDKFG
+1335 DKFG
-1340 GNTNYTN
+1340 AATNYTN
-1347 KIEIDLTAEQQSK
+1347 KVEIDLTAEQQAQ
-1360 LASADGFAITATIG
+1360 LASTDGFAITATIG
-1374 VNASK
+1374 VGASR
-1379 EGGFSDVQLHGL
+1379 EGGFSDVQIHGL
-1391 INGTAADVAK
+1391 INGTAANVAK

-1428 TEVTL
+1428 AEVTL

-1572 RVADFYSTADNE
+1572 RVADFYSTVDNE

-1606 AAGGYESFIGA
+1606 AANGYESFIGA
-1617 AVNWNNIADK
+1617 AVNWNKITDK

-1714 TTSDNDGTT
+1714 TESNNDGTT

-1889 MVTGTDGKSYPDPKT
+1889 MVPGTDGKSYPDPKT

-1912 IIGEEMAL
+1912 IIGEDMAL

-1945 LEGIRTSGL
+1945 LEGIHTSGL

-2072 QDDVNGNYY
+2072 QDNVNGNYF

-2138 KELGND
+2138 KELGNE

-2254 VGIENIEQPVDD
+2254 TGIEHIEQAADD

>member
-1 MLMKRKLLLLWTFL
+1 MKRKLLLLWTFL

-46 VANDKFAMGTFNG
+46 VANDQFAMGTFNG
-59 KTIYNSV
+59 EKTIYSSV

-105 NGDNNHAKQ
+105 NGNNNQAKQ

-134 FKFADNRAEGRYLQY
+134 FKFADNLVEGRYLQY
-149 NVSNP
+149 NLSSP

-172 KGAPAAVSTPSIDG
+172 KGAPAAVSAPSIDG

-264 VVALEKDTE
+264 VVALENDTE

-301 IYGSGES
+301 IHSYGEII
-308 FEVGKTIAPNW
+308 EVGKTLAPNW
-319 SGKINIHNNLVEIK
+319 TGKIAVYNNLIEIK
-333 PTSTLSVLSADAETI
+333 PTSTLSVLSADAETV

-376 PEGNNFTIAQ
+376 PEGRNFTIAQ

-395 QFGLTID
+395 QFELTID

-413 GAISVYKET
+413 GAISVYKEN
-422 AQFQPITITE
+422 AQFQPISITE

-441 VWRDFQVD
+441 VWRDIKID
-449 LTAYNDPS
+449 LTAQG
-457 TLLTADEISSKTNFE
+457 LLTDEEYTNKTNVE
-472 FGIKVA
+472 FGLKVA
-478 EDGTLSRVEATD
+478 EDGTVSRVAADD

-503 DHGCTGVK
+503 DHGWTGVK
-511 VVIPVY
+511 LVVPVQ
-517 GPTKIGVG
+517 GNVKIGVG
-525 SCTHS
+525 NCTYQGHTVGVTDNNGNTVTS
-530 NEAKITD
+530 FNPAKNCWKNSKDDAHVTFGYYIGGANTLTIKADSYTPYLSVQSIVADFVVTYYNEAYTTADATYTKFAEIPYANGETITIVDGTPQAPAGKKFAYWATAEGTKVAGGETAANMSLYPVWEDAALVIGEKVAIVKPEHVYTANGCVTKGDNQLIDSSGDGAYILFDVLPEVSGDYTFTSMIGTTNAGMGVTMGYVNEAGEFVKSEKKDIENSGDWNNGPDYTWTFSLTAGQVYTFKVLCHSDQRYCVNVFEMKVKKSAATSDESTWRDIKVDVYTLATEEEKATQGTEVSFGIAIDAEGNATRVAADATD
-537 ANGNAVA
+537 ANAVFSGKYHSDHGFTDSKMVVKVEGPVKVGIGNCTYGGHTAKFTTAESVTTEFETGA
-544 TLAINKLGCWSRK
+544 SCFKNDAAQVTY
-557 KTDEA
+557 
-562 MAFAYYDGEAT
+562 AYYKGEAT
-573 TLTIESSSY
+573 TLTINGASY
-582 TPAVS
+582 T
-587 FKAISSEDIPH
+587 
-598 NMVVEYAL
+598 
-606 GESGATGVLPA
+606 
-617 GFEINAGEKFAIPT
+617 
-631 NTTLYVEGKTLTG
+631 
-644 WTDGTK
+644 
-650 TYAIGEEITA
+650 
-660 VADTQMS
+660 
-667 LTPVFTANEAALA
+667 
-680 DRTEAVTIKWNFR
+680 R
-693 ADQGATR
+693 
-700 VGFQGNKGIYVAQAV
+700 
-715 VNGKTIDVK
+715 
-724 MDIDATSGKF
+724 
-734 NNQGHNDWSQVNS
+734 
-747 GTIFTIPSCKGAV
+747 
-760 VTMETYS
+760 
-767 ATTTTTV
+767 
-774 AGETINQETKTP
+774 
-786 TYTYNGT
+786 
-793 SETID
+793 
-798 VVIGD
+798 
-803 GSYWRYVQVVLPVV
+803 
-817 EAEAPSTWRD
+817 
-827 IKADFTNGAIITSE
+827 
-841 ETSVV
+841 
-846 TVGLSVAEDGTV
+846 
-858 SRVAADDANANA
+858 
-870 VVSGKYHS
+870 
-878 NEHGLGNFSAT
+878 
-889 VKVEG
+889 
-894 PVKIGMGTCAWGGNV
+894 
-909 TVKDENGQEV
+909 
-919 ALAFNTNDGTCW
+919 
-931 HNEKHVVYTY
+931 
-941 YKGEAATLTIAGG
+941 
-954 NYTPYFSVEKVAL
+954 YFSVEKVAL

-987 VAPAELEIADGKTFA
+987 VAPAGVEIADGKTFA
-1002 IPVNRTLY
+1002 IPVNKTLY

-1019 TDGTKTYAI
+1019 TDGTNTYAV
-1028 GEEVTAVAGTQM
+1028 GQEVTAVAGTQM

-1062 TWDFQQKNGAPI
+1062 TWDFQQKNGAPV

-1103 ASSGK
+1103 ATNGK

-1136 SVEAYNAL
+1136 SVAAYNAL
-1144 GTGDNPLTIDG
+1144 GTGEKPLTIDG
-1155 QSDYVSGKTIDYTIA
+1155 QSDYTSAQTISYEIA
-1170 NKAEAID
+1170 NKAETID
-1177 VIIGSEGSYYRYVQV
+1177 VVIGDEGSYYRYVQV

-1206 TNEAATVVWPFTDST
+1206 TNEAATVVWPFNDATDAT
-1221 NPAVYTATPA
+1221 TAAAYTATPA
-1231 EVFSTVNVA
+1231 EAFSTVNTD
-1240 LGDLELKGTGTG
+1240 LGDLALSGTGTG
-1252 QAKDE
+1252 QAKDDA
-1257 NGNAVT
+1257 GKAVT
-1263 FIKLRPSG
+1263 FIKLTPSG
-1271 TTTAAKWEV
+1271 TTQAAKWEV

-1323 NYTAPRNNQAQD
+1323 NYTAPRNNKSQAD
-1335 VDKFG
+1335 DKFG
-1340 GNTNYTN
+1340 ASANYTN
-1347 KIEIDLTAEQQSK
+1347 KVEIDLTAEQQSK
-1360 LASADGFAITATIG
+1360 LASTDGFAITATVG
-1374 VNASK
+1374 VSASK
-1379 EGGFSDVQLHGL
+1379 QGGFSDVQIHGL

-1401 YTLATV
+1401 YTLATAV
-1407 ASPAEGGTVSAY
+1407 APAEGGTVNVY
-1419 PAADEYEEG
+1419 PVAEQYEEG

-1484 TVEGGANDYMVELT
+1484 TVEGGANDYMVSLN

-1506 KNMYEEGTKVALVA
+1506 KNMYEEGTKVALA
-1520 SSNAI
+1520 AASNAI
-1525 LAFSSWS
+1525 LTFSSWS

-1556 KDYIVGW
+1556 VDYIVGW
-1563 DFIKRGNNG
+1563 DFYKRGNNG

-1584 AASLIMTNA
+1584 AAALILTNA
-1593 EGKTAGWL
+1593 SGSVVGWL
-1601 DKSKE
+1601 DKSTE
-1606 AAGGYESFIGA
+1606 AANGYESMKGA
-1617 AVNWNNIADK
+1617 AVNWQKIGDK

-1638 FTNIKVQAEM
+1638 FTDIKVQAQM
-1648 MYNYNA
+1648 LYNYIA
-1654 YQKQTIEFSVDGT
+1654 HKTQVIEYSVDGT
-1667 NWTKVGEATMEAVK
+1667 NWKEAGRATMPAVK
-1681 TATPISAELPADAN
+1681 TVTDIAGTLGEDAN

-1706 DYTSAIDG
+1706 DYTSDRDG
-1714 TTSDNDGTT
+1714 SGDGDASNDGTA
-1723 ITNIFVLGE
+1723 ITNIFVTGA

-1751 GATGASANGRVVMNF
+1751 GATGASANGRVVLNF
-1766 DEKVKLTST
+1766 DEKVKLTSS

-1781 GEELVLSAT
+1781 GEELALSVA
-1790 GKTVAAEYKG
+1790 GKTVTAEYKN
-1800 LTYATEYT
+1800 LAYATDYT
-1808 FQLAAGSV
+1808 FQLAGGSV

-1822 VLNEAVNVT
+1822 VLGDAITVT
-1831 FTTMTKPTVEKALYD
+1831 FTTMTRPTVDKALYD

-1889 MVTGTDGKSYPDPKT
+1889 MVTGSDGKSYPDPKT

-2051 VAPRDNVKYGYVFK
+2051 VAPRANVKYGYVFK

-2072 QDDVNGNYY
+2072 QDNVNGNYF

-2138 KELGND
+2138 KTLGNE

-2168 GDWNPRE
+2168 GDWNPRL

-2186 VLYTGDNTLSWDD
+2186 IIDGTTLAWDNSE
-2199 NQYALLWAVC
+2199 YALCWAVC
-2209 KDGKVVDFTIEPT
+2209 KDGKVVAFTTEPT
-2222 YIVDDATAKWSV
+2222 YTVDDATAKWSV

-2239 MGGLCDPVE
+2239 MGGLCDAVE
-2248 ATASEG
+2248 AAAGT
-2254 VGIENIEQPVDD
+2254 VGIENIEQAADD

>member
-1 MLMKRKLLLLWTFL
+1 MFSAGDDGTYVATSNGFTFTYAKGTASSAISGGVADSGHL
-15 LCFTAG
+15 RIYKGATFTVSSTENITKIVITSTAAKYAASGFTVDAGNYTTSDEGLTGTWEGSANSVTFTAENNQVRVLSVVITTG
-21 VSAQGS
+21 TAAA
-27 EVFNKIS
+27 
-34 SLDELT
+34 
-40 DGEYLI
+40 
-46 VANDKFAMGTFNG
+46 VATPTITG
-59 KTIYNSV
+59 KT
-66 EVTASGGAIADPGDA
+66 
-81 VVATIAKDSDG
+81 
-92 KYTIFDGTGYVVS
+92 
-105 NGDNNHAKQ
+105 
-114 AADIASASH
+114 
-123 YTVTYD
+123 
-129 AENGV
+129 
-134 FKFADNRAEGRYLQY
+134 
-149 NVSNP
+149 
-154 RFAHYLEKSK
+154 
-164 QTNLMLYK
+164 
-172 KGAPAAVSTPSIDG
+172 
-186 ISPFIGSTTVTLAC
+186 PFYGSTEVTLAC
-200 ETTAATI
+200 ATDGASI

-216 TAESTQYTAPF
+216 SAASTLYTGPF
-227 TLTESATVK
+227 SITETTNVK
-236 AIAISGSNK
+236 AVAVSGDATSD
-245 SSIVSKSFVAVPS
+245 VASKAFVALTAYS
-258 YADLAS
+258 TIAELN
-264 VVALEKDTE
+264 ALENNAQ
-273 FGFTG
+273 FAFTG
-278 NVVVV
+278 SAVVV
-283 ACPTNYYCYIKD
+283 ASPSTRYTYIKD
-295 NTGHSL
+295 ASGNSL
-301 IYGSGES
+301 IFGYGTQ
-308 FEVGKTIAPNW
+308 FEVGSIITPTW
-319 SGKINIHNNLVEIK
+319 TGKVSVYKNLKELVA
-333 PTSTLSVLSADAETI
+333 TSTLTVAEGQTE
-348 TYPEATVADVTAAN
+348 TVEYPEATVADVTAAN

-376 PEGNNFTIAQ
+376 PAVDENDQVSSDFTITQ

-402 APVEGKTYDIV
+402 APVEGKTYDIL
-413 GAISVYKET
+413 GAISVYNET
-422 AQFQPITITE
+422 AQFQPISITE

-441 VWRDFQVD
+441 VWRDIK
-449 LTAYNDPS
+449 
-457 TLLTADEISSKTNFE
+457 ADFTNGAIITSE
-472 FGIKVA
+472 ETSVVTVGLSVA
-478 EDGTLSRVEATD
+478 EDGTVSRVAADD
-490 ATANAVISGKYHN
+490 ANANAVVSGKF
-503 DHGCTGVK
+503 
-511 VVIPVY
+511 
-517 GPTKIGVG
+517 
-525 SCTHS
+525 HS
-530 NEAKITD
+530 NEHGLGNFSATVKVEGPVKIGMGTCAWGGNVTVKD
-537 ANGNAVA
+537 ENGQEVA
-544 TLAINKLGCWSRK
+544 LAFNTNDGTCWHNEK
-557 KTDEA
+557 HVIYT
-562 MAFAYYDGEAT
+562 YYKGEAA
-573 TLTIESSSY
+573 TLTIAGGSY
-582 TPAVS
+582 TPYFSVEKVAL
-587 FKAISSEDIPH
+587 EDIPS
-598 NMVVEYAL
+598 NMKVTYAL
-606 GESGATGVLPA
+606 GESGATGVVPA
-617 GFEINAGEKFAIPT
+617 GGEFEGGKTFTIPV
-631 NTTLYVEGKTLTG
+631 NKTLYVEGKTLTG
-644 WTDGTK
+644 WTDGTN
-650 TYAIGEEITA
+650 TYAVGQEVTA
-660 VADTQMS
+660 VAGTQVE
-667 LTPVFTANEAALA
+667 LTPVFTANEVSLV
-680 DRTEAVTIKWNFR
+680 DRTEAVTLKWDFQQKN
-693 ADQGATR
+693 GAPVVAWQNTTGH
-700 VGFQGNKGIYVAQAV
+700 VWVAQATIG
-715 VNGKTIDVK
+715 GKTIDVK
-724 MDIDATSGKF
+724 CDISTSPGKVA
-734 NNQGHNDWSQVNS
+734 NGNWQDWAQINS
-747 GTIFTIPSCKGAV
+747 GTKITIPSCKGAV
-760 VTMETYS
+760 VSFESMS

-803 GSYWRYVQVVLPVV
+803 GSYWRYIQVVLPVV

-870 VVSGKYHS
+870 VVSGKFHS

-931 HNEKHVVYTY
+931 HNEKHVIYTY

-954 NYTPYFSVEKVAL
+954 SYTPYFSVEKVAL
-967 EDIPSNMKVTYAI
+967 EDIPSNMKVTYAL

-987 VAPAELEIADGKTFA
+987 VVPAGGEFEGGKTFT
-1002 IPVNRTLY
+1002 IPVNKTLY

-1019 TDGTKTYAI
+1019 TDGTNTYAV
-1028 GEEVTAVAGTQM
+1028 GQEVTAVAGTQVE
-1040 DLTPVFTANEV
+1040 LTPVFTANEV
-1051 ALADRTEAVTL
+1051 SLVDRTEAVTL
-1062 TWDFQQKNGAPI
+1062 KWDFQQKNGAPV
-1074 VAWQGTSGH
+1074 VAWQNTTGH

-1103 ASSGK
+1103 TKSGK
-1108 VANANWQDWAQLNGG
+1108 LANGNWQDWAQMNGG

-1155 QSDYVSGKTIDYTIA
+1155 QSDYASANTIEYTIA
-1170 NKAEAID
+1170 NKAETID
-1177 VIIGSEGSYYRYVQV
+1177 VVIGNEGSYYRYVQV

-1231 EVFSTVNVA
+1231 EVFSTVNVD

-1257 NGNAVT
+1257 NGKAVT

-1296 IQRFGTDAEN
+1296 IQRFGTDSEN
-1306 GVTVTALLANGT
+1306 GVTVTALLADGT

-1347 KIEIDLTAEQQSK
+1347 KVEIDLTAEQQAK

-1374 VNASK
+1374 VGASK
-1379 EGGFSDVQLHGL
+1379 EGGFSNVQLHGL
-1391 INGTAADVAK
+1391 INGTAANVAK

-1428 TEVTL
+1428 AEVTL

-1572 RVADFYSTADNE
+1572 RVADFYSTVDNE

-1606 AAGGYESFIGA
+1606 AANGYESFIGA

-1714 TTSDNDGTT
+1714 TESNNDGTT

-1808 FQLAAGSV
+1808 FQLVAGSV

-1889 MVTGTDGKSYPDPKT
+1889 MVTGSDGKSYPDPKT

-2072 QDDVNGNYY
+2072 QDNVNGNYF

-2138 KELGND
+2138 KELGNE

-2186 VLYTGDNTLSWDD
+2186 VLHKGDNTLSWDD
-2199 NQYALLWAVC
+2199 NQYALLWAIC

-2279 KSMKGIII
+2279 KSAKGIVI
-2287 QNGRKYVRK
+2287 QNGHKYVRK

>member
-1 MLMKRKLLLLWTFL
+1 MKRKLLLLWTFL

-21 VSAQGS
+21 SFAEEIVIDFTAKGYTNSQEVTTVEQDGVTVTFDKGTNSNTPKYFTYGTAVRVYGGGTMTVSSGS
-27 EVFNKIS
+27 NITGIAVTFGS
-34 SLDELT
+34 SDGSNTLT
-40 DGEYLI
+40 TD
-46 VANDKFAMGTFNG
+46 VGTF
-59 KTIYNSV
+59 
-66 EVTASGGAIADPGDA
+66 A
-81 VVATIAKDSDG
+81 
-92 KYTIFDGTGYVVS
+92 DGTWTGSSSSVVFS
-105 NGDNNHAKQ
+105 VGGSSGHRKFKSLTITTGE
-114 AADIASASH
+114 AAAIVKP
-123 YTVTYD
+123 TITG
-129 AENGV
+129 N
-134 FKFADNRAEGRYLQY
+134 
-149 NVSNP
+149 
-154 RFAHYLEKSK
+154 
-164 QTNLMLYK
+164 
-172 KGAPAAVSTPSIDG
+172 TP
-186 ISPFIGSTTVTLAC
+186 FYGSTEVTLAC
-200 ETTAATI
+200 ATDGASI
-207 YYTLDGTDP
+207 YYTLDGTEP
-216 TAESTQYTAPF
+216 SAASTLYTGPF
-227 TLTESATVK
+227 SITETTNVK
-236 AIAISGSNK
+236 AIAVNGDATSD
-245 SSIVSKSFVAVPS
+245 VASKAFVALTAYS
-258 YADLAS
+258 TIAELN
-264 VVALEKDTE
+264 ALESGE
-273 FGFTG
+273 QFAFTG
-278 NVVVV
+278 SAVVV
-283 ACPTNYYCYIKD
+283 ASPTNSYTFIKD
-295 NTGHSL
+295 ASGNSL
-301 IYGSGES
+301 IFALGET
-308 FEVGKTIAPNW
+308 FEVGSVIAQPW
-319 SGKINIHNNLVEIK
+319 TGEINIHKGLHELKAISKLTAVDGQTETVE
-333 PTSTLSVLSADAETI
+333 
-348 TYPEATVADVTAAN
+348 YPEATVADVTAAN
-362 MNKVVVLKGVTYTA
+362 MNKVVVLKGVTYTT
-376 PEGNNFTIAQ
+376 PDEKNFTIAQ

-402 APVEGKTYDIV
+402 APVEGKTYDIL
-413 GAISVYKET
+413 GAISVYNET

-441 VWRDFQVD
+441 VWRD
-449 LTAYNDPS
+449 
-457 TLLTADEISSKTNFE
+457 
-472 FGIKVA
+472 IKV
-478 EDGTLSRVEATD
+478 
-490 ATANAVISGKYHN
+490 
-503 DHGCTGVK
+503 
-511 VVIPVY
+511 
-517 GPTKIGVG
+517 
-525 SCTHS
+525 
-530 NEAKITD
+530 
-537 ANGNAVA
+537 
-544 TLAINKLGCWSRK
+544 
-557 KTDEA
+557 
-562 MAFAYYDGEAT
+562 
-573 TLTIESSSY
+573 
-582 TPAVS
+582 
-587 FKAISSEDIPH
+587 
-598 NMVVEYAL
+598 
-606 GESGATGVLPA
+606 
-617 GFEINAGEKFAIPT
+617 
-631 NTTLYVEGKTLTG
+631 
-644 WTDGTK
+644 
-650 TYAIGEEITA
+650 
-660 VADTQMS
+660 
-667 LTPVFTANEAALA
+667 
-680 DRTEAVTIKWNFR
+680 
-693 ADQGATR
+693 
-700 VGFQGNKGIYVAQAV
+700 
-715 VNGKTIDVK
+715 
-724 MDIDATSGKF
+724 
-734 NNQGHNDWSQVNS
+734 
-747 GTIFTIPSCKGAV
+747 
-760 VTMETYS
+760 
-767 ATTTTTV
+767 
-774 AGETINQETKTP
+774 
-786 TYTYNGT
+786 
-793 SETID
+793 
-798 VVIGD
+798 
-803 GSYWRYVQVVLPVV
+803 
-817 EAEAPSTWRD
+817 
-827 IKADFTNGAIITSE
+827 DFTNGAILTDKETNITS
-841 ETSVV
+841 
-846 TVGLSVAEDGTV
+846 VGLSVAEDGTV
-858 SRVAADDANANA
+858 SRVAADAANANA
-870 VVSGKYHS
+870 VVSGKFHS

-931 HNEKHVVYTY
+931 HNEKHVIYTY

-954 NYTPYFSVEKVAL
+954 SYTPYFSVEKVAL
-967 EDIPSNMKVTYAI
+967 EDIPSNMKVTYAL

-987 VAPAELEIADGKTFA
+987 VVPAGGEFEGGKTFT
-1002 IPVNRTLY
+1002 IPVNKTLY

-1019 TDGTKTYAI
+1019 TDGTNTYAV
-1028 GEEVTAVAGTQM
+1028 GQEVTAVAGTQVE
-1040 DLTPVFTANEV
+1040 LTPVFTANEV
-1051 ALADRTEAVTL
+1051 SLADRTEVVTL
-1062 TWDFQQKNGAPI
+1062 KWDFQQKNGAPV
-1074 VAWQGTSGH
+1074 VAWEGTSGH

-1097 VKCDID
+1097 VKCDI
-1103 ASSGK
+1103 STSPGK
-1108 VANANWQDWAQLNGG
+1108 LANGNLQDWAQLNGG
-1123 TKITIPSCKGAVV
+1123 TKMTIPSCKGAVV

-1155 QSDYVSGKTIDYTIA
+1155 QSDYVSAKTIEYTIA
-1170 NKAEAID
+1170 NKAETID
-1177 VIIGSEGSYYRYVQV
+1177 VVIGSEGSYYRYVQV

-1231 EVFSTVNVA
+1231 EVFSTVNVD

-1296 IQRFGTDAEN
+1296 IQRFGTDSEN
-1306 GVTVTALLANGT
+1306 GVTVTALLADGT

-1323 NYTAPRNNQAQD
+1323 NYTAPRHNKSQAD
-1335 VDKFG
+1335 DKFG
-1340 GNTNYTN
+1340 AATNYTN
-1347 KIEIDLTAEQQSK
+1347 KVEIDLTAEQQAQ
-1360 LASADGFAITATIG
+1360 LASTDGFAITATIG
-1374 VNASK
+1374 VGASR
-1379 EGGFSDVQLHGL
+1379 EGGFSDVQIHGL
-1391 INGTAADVAK
+1391 INGTAANVAK

-1428 TEVTL
+1428 AEVTL

-1572 RVADFYSTADNE
+1572 RVADFYSTVDNE

-1606 AAGGYESFIGA
+1606 AANGYESFIGA

-1714 TTSDNDGTT
+1714 TESNNDGTT

-1889 MVTGTDGKSYPDPKT
+1889 MVPGKDGKSYPDPKT

-1912 IIGEEMAL
+1912 IIGEDMAL

-2072 QDDVNGNYY
+2072 QDNVNGNYF

-2138 KELGND
+2138 KELGNE

-2186 VLYTGDNTLSWDD
+2186 VLYKGDNTLSWDD
-2199 NQYALLWAVC
+2199 NQYALLWAIC

>member
-1 MLMKRKLLLLWTFL
+1 MKRKLLLLWTFL

-21 VSAQGS
+21 SFAEEIVIDFTAKGYTNSQEVTTVEQDGVTVTFDKGTNSNTPKYFTSGTAVRVYGGGTMTVSSGS
-27 EVFNKIS
+27 NITGIAVTFGS
-34 SLDELT
+34 SDGSNTLT
-40 DGEYLI
+40 TD
-46 VANDKFAMGTFNG
+46 VGTF
-59 KTIYNSV
+59 
-66 EVTASGGAIADPGDA
+66 A
-81 VVATIAKDSDG
+81 
-92 KYTIFDGTGYVVS
+92 DGTWTGSSSSVVFS
-105 NGDNNHAKQ
+105 VGGSSGHRKFKSLTITTGE
-114 AADIASASH
+114 AAAIVKP
-123 YTVTYD
+123 TITG
-129 AENGV
+129 N
-134 FKFADNRAEGRYLQY
+134 
-149 NVSNP
+149 
-154 RFAHYLEKSK
+154 
-164 QTNLMLYK
+164 
-172 KGAPAAVSTPSIDG
+172 TP
-186 ISPFIGSTTVTLAC
+186 FYGSTEVTLAC
-200 ETTAATI
+200 ATDGASI
-207 YYTLDGTDP
+207 YYTLDDTEP
-216 TAESTQYTAPF
+216 SAASTLYTGPF
-227 TLTESATVK
+227 TITETTNVK
-236 AIAISGSNK
+236 AIAVNGDATSD
-245 SSIVSKSFVAVPS
+245 VASKAFVALTAYS
-258 YADLAS
+258 TIAELN
-264 VVALEKDTE
+264 ALESGE
-273 FGFTG
+273 QFAFTG
-278 NVVVV
+278 SAVVV
-283 ACPTNYYCYIKD
+283 ASPTNSYTFIKD
-295 NTGHSL
+295 ASGNSL
-301 IYGSGES
+301 IFALGET
-308 FEVGKTIAPNW
+308 FEVGSVIAQPW
-319 SGKINIHNNLVEIK
+319 TGEINIHKGLHELKAISKLTAVDGQTETVE
-333 PTSTLSVLSADAETI
+333 
-348 TYPEATVADVTAAN
+348 YPEATVADVTAAN
-362 MNKVVVLKGVTYTA
+362 MNKVVVLKGVTYTT
-376 PEGNNFTIAQ
+376 PDEKNFTIAQ

-402 APVEGKTYDIV
+402 APVEGKTYDIL
-413 GAISVYKET
+413 GAISVYNEN
-422 AQFQPITITE
+422 AQFQPISITE

-441 VWRDFQVD
+441 VWRDIKADFTNGAI
-449 LTAYNDPS
+449 LTETETNI
-457 TLLTADEISSKTNFE
+457 ISVGLS
-472 FGIKVA
+472 VA
-478 EDGTLSRVEATD
+478 EDGTVSRVAAD
-490 ATANAVISGKYHN
+490 AANANAVVSGKFHSAQ
-503 DHGCTGVK
+503 HGLANFSATVNVEG
-511 VVIPVY
+511 PV
-517 GPTKIGVG
+517 KIGMGTCAWGGDV
-525 SCTHS
+525 TVK
-530 NEAKITD
+530 NEKGETVANTFNTNTGACWATSDGAAKNVVYTYYKGE
-537 ANGNAVA
+537 AA
-544 TLAINKLGCWSRK
+544 TLIIAG
-557 KTDEA
+557 
-562 MAFAYYDGEAT
+562 G
-573 TLTIESSSY
+573 SY
-582 TPAVS
+582 TPYFSVEKVAL
-587 FKAISSEDIPH
+587 EDIPTV
-598 NMVVEYAL
+598 MKVEYSL
-606 GESGATGVLPA
+606 GETGAAGILPA
-617 GFEINAGEKFAIPT
+617 NFEINDGEKFATPK
-631 NTTLYVEGKTLTG
+631 NFTLYVEGKTLTG
-644 WTDGTK
+644 WSDGTK

-660 VADTQMS
+660 VADTKIT
-667 LTPVFTANEAALA
+667 LTPVFTANEVSLA
-680 DRTEAVTIKWNFR
+680 DRTEAVTLKWDFQQKN
-693 ADQGATR
+693 GAPV
-700 VGFQGNKGIYVAQAV
+700 VGFQNKTGVWVTQAV

-724 MDIDATSGKF
+724 TDFDTNNGGKF
-734 NNQGHNDWSQVNS
+734 ANGSWQDWAQLNG
-747 GTIFTIPSCKGAV
+747 GTKFTIPSCKGAV
-760 VTMETYS
+760 VTMESYS

-774 AGETINQETKTP
+774 AGEIINQETTTP

-803 GSYWRYVQVVLPVV
+803 GSYWRYIQVVLPVV

-870 VVSGKYHS
+870 VVSGKFHS

-894 PVKIGMGTCAWGGNV
+894 PVKIGMGTCNWGGNV
-909 TVKDENGQEV
+909 TVKDEKGQEV

-931 HNEKHVVYTY
+931 HNEKHVIYTY

-954 NYTPYFSVEKVAL
+954 SYTPYFSVEKVAL
-967 EDIPSNMKVTYAI
+967 EDIPSNMKVTYSI
-980 GESGATG
+980 GESGAVG
-987 VAPAELEIADGKTFA
+987 VTPSDLEIADGKTFA

-1028 GEEVTAVAGTQM
+1028 GDEVKAVAGTQM

-1062 TWDFQQKNGAPI
+1062 TWDFQQKNGAPV

-1155 QSDYVSGKTIDYTIA
+1155 QSDYVSGNTIEYTVA
-1170 NKAEAID
+1170 NKAETID
-1177 VIIGSEGSYYRYVQV
+1177 VVIGSEGSYYRYVQV

-1231 EVFSTVNVA
+1231 EVFSTVNVD

-1296 IQRFGTDAEN
+1296 IQRFGTDSEN
-1306 GVTVTALLANGT
+1306 GVTVTALLADGT

-1323 NYTAPRNNQAQD
+1323 NYTAPRHNKSQAD
-1335 VDKFG
+1335 DKFG
-1340 GNTNYTN
+1340 AATNYTN
-1347 KIEIDLTAEQQSK
+1347 KVEIDLTAEQQAQ
-1360 LASADGFAITATIG
+1360 LASTDGFAITATIG
-1374 VNASK
+1374 VGASR

-1458 KFKYTVNADETL
+1458 KFKYTVKADETL

-1572 RVADFYSTADNE
+1572 RVADFYSTVDNE

-1617 AVNWNNIADK
+1617 AVNWNKITDK

-1723 ITNIFVLGE
+1723 ITNIFILGE

-1974 TPDATGRNVIL
+1974 TPDASGRNVIL

-2072 QDDVNGNYY
+2072 QDNVNGNYF

-2138 KELGND
+2138 KELGNE

-2186 VLYTGDNTLSWDD
+2186 VLYKGDNTLSWDD
-2199 NQYALLWAVC
+2199 NQYALLWAIC